1 MGMGLREKRSVD
13 EVNPTKRCNCGK
25 RSVENYEE
33 LNSEAARQKR
43 CGCRTARSADE
54 GEDRQARCGR
64 DANDKQKRC
73 GMGGCGRYKRHVD
86 ETGMEH
92 HEDRQ
97 KRYKNVSKRQM

>member
-1 MGMGLREKRSVD
+1 MGRQKRNVD

-33 LNSEAARQKR
+33 LNSESARQKR

-54 GEDRQARCGR
+54 GEGEERQARCGR
-64 DANDKQKRC
+64 DADGRQKRC
-73 GMGGCGRYKRHVD
+73 GMGGGGCGRYKRHVD
-86 ETGMEH
+86 DTGMEH

-97 KRYKNVSKRQM
+97 KR